1 MKKEKFSEQGFLG
14 CLKDQRIPCVIITS
28 NGFQM
33 QDATV
38 LAIDSDKNALL
49 VEYSGARQMVYQ
61 HSVST
66 IRPLR
71 PVRLETVDWEGGG
84 TDG

>member
-1 MKKEKFSEQGFLG
+1 MNELFTEKEFLG
-14 CLKDQRIPCVIITS
+14 ALKDQRIPFVIITS

-33 QDATV
+33 QGAAV

-61 HSVST
+61 RSVST

-71 PVRLETVDWEGGG
+71 PVRLPAAPC
-84 TDG
+84 

>member
-33 QDATV
+33 QGATV

-61 HSVST
+61 RSVST

>member
-1 MKKEKFSEQGFLG
+1 MKEKFSEQDFLG
-14 CLKDQRIPCVIITS
+14 RLKDQCIPCVIITS

-33 QDATV
+33 QGATV

-49 VEYSGARQMVYQ
+49 IEYSGARQMVYQ

-71 PVRLETVDWEGGG
+71 PVRLEVIA
-84 TDG
+84 